1 MEDKTQLS
9 ANVLYCSLE
18 DKLLEHGE
26 DCPASCSFY
35 HPCRALWDHVTDRAD
50 EITTIEYEQYQL
62 TFDYFFSNMLTA
74 KHETKAVT
82 KNAWA
87 VRLGRLGGMARAQ
100 ALKPNERSKIAYKG
114 AEARWGKRWVWD

>member
-62 TFDYFFSNMLTA
+62 TFDFFFSNMLA
-74 KHETKAVT
+74 QASKRGISEM
-82 KNAWA
+82 NPYA
-87 VRLGRLGGMARAQ
+87 VRLARLRAASLTPEERHEIASVAAKARWKVA
-100 ALKPNERSKIAYKG
+100 RSK
-114 AEARWGKRWVWD
+114 WVWD